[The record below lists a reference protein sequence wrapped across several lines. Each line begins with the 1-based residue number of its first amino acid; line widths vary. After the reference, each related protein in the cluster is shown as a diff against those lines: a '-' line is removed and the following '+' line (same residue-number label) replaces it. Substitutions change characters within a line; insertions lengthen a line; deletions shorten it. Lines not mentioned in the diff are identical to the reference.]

1 MNLHFIQNYGVCE
14 TSLILTKALLTYIE
28 KLPIKEG
35 HDRDVDWR
43 LHDSLLGECI
53 PGRCRWD
60 QGIFMTFGMRY
71 TLPNV
76 VHICGKPTIVICDI
90 CPRRCLRASEEECQ
104 ESELL
109 YQTLMSIPYPPNQP
123 YPRLILKSVPLP
135 ENIRFPESASLKISD
150 DSIVVYEEVCRGEL
164 FVSIAARLMPLSYR
178 LVATDAYFTWLR
190 SDKRKNRM
198 TLFHA
203 IPLPPI
209 LSHEQGIKTL

>member
-76 VHICGKPTIVICDI
+76 VHICGKPTIIICDI
-90 CPRRCLRASEEECQ
+90 CPRRCLRASEEERQ

-109 YQTLMSIPYPPNQP
+109 YKTLMSVPQP
-123 YPRLILKSVPLP
+123 LI
-135 ENIRFPESASLKISD
+135 SLT
-150 DSIVVYEEVCRGEL
+150 R
-164 FVSIAARLMPLSYR
+164 A
-178 LVATDAYFTWLR
+178 
-190 SDKRKNRM
+190 
-198 TLFHA
+198 
-203 IPLPPI
+203 
-209 LSHEQGIKTL
+209 

>member
-1 MNLHFIQNYGVCE
+1 MLSI
-14 TSLILTKALLTYIE
+14 SAA
-28 KLPIKEG
+28 
-35 HDRDVDWR
+35 
-43 LHDSLLGECI
+43 
-53 PGRCRWD
+53 
-60 QGIFMTFGMRY
+60 
-71 TLPNV
+71 
-76 VHICGKPTIVICDI
+76 PTIIICDI
-90 CPRRCLRASEEECQ
+90 CPRRCLRASEEERQ

-135 ENIRFPESASLKISD
+135 ENIRFPESASLKIGD